1 MKRGISFEIP
11 NDYGKYLWDGLMSID
26 ITEFDWTSGG
36 EESYLVKGDELQ
48 EPLFPDEVRGMD
60 GFLLRELLE
69 ENKYYLI
76 FVNLQAF
83 PKGESSLRV
92 ETYEEF
98 VNSNCQ
104 LLLLVVDS
112 IHVEIYCKDNIRLE
126 SLYQNAKLRCFN
138 NLQYITDKNDIR
150 TRLSVW

>member
-11 NDYGKYLWDGLMSID
+11 NEYGRFLMNALMSFEIS
-26 ITEFDWTSGG
+26 EFVWTSGG

-48 EPLFPDEVRGMD
+48 EPLFPDEVSRMD
-60 GFLLRELLE
+60 GLLLRELLE

-104 LLLLVVDS
+104 LVLLVFDS
-112 IHVEIYCKDNIRLE
+112 VYVEIYCKDNIRLE

-138 NLQYITDKNDIR
+138 NLHYITDKNDIR